1 MKGSRGLRA
10 CVMKE
15 HREREGKDKLIKA
28 IFLPTNV
35 TLSEMVKDARSSTR
49 PFLASS

>member
-15 HREREGKDKLIKA
+15 HRGGKGKLIKA

>member
-15 HREREGKDKLIKA
+15 HREGGKGKLIKA